1 MTTLI
6 TTLQLLV
13 FGIYVGVVWYKF
25 GIQDAI
31 STSTIKWEGE
41 KKWYFFL
48 CLGTLGILNLF
59 QGMGGWGF
67 GTAVGLLFTGITVDY
82 KQNLAHG
89 YYVHL
94 MGVVMALVLTFVGLG
109 VYYGMWWLIP
119 IYVIGIA
126 SIMTDPFH
134 TDSQAKVWWI
144 EILGFILIIFGY
156 YIR

>member
-6 TTLQLLV
+6 TSLQLLV
-13 FGIYVGVVWYKF
+13 FGTYVGVVWYKF

-31 STSTIKWEGE
+31 STSTSKWEGE

-59 QGMGGWGF
+59 QGMGVWGF
-67 GTAVGLLFTGITVDY
+67 GTAAGLFFTGITVDY
-82 KQNLAHG
+82 KQNLAYG

-94 MGVVMALVLTFVGLG
+94 VGVVMALVLTFVGLG

-134 TDSQAKVWWI
+134 THNQAKVWWI